1 MTQHPHPEDEG
12 RLRRYLLG
20 TLPEEESAEVERR
33 YFADGSFFE
42 ELLAEENEVL
52 DAYASG
58 DLSGEERRRFES
70 LLQSS
75 SRLRK
80 RAAFAETLLRLERR
94 PGRRGLVAALL
105 LAATVVLAL
114 GSMWVVRESRRR
126 PVAGEVA
133 VNRPA
138 QALVAPVSTAPPAA
152 ATPSPAAN
160 GRTPGAGRPDP
171 RIVVFVLAAGL
182 TRNASDL
189 TPVSIPGSA
198 EGVELD
204 LPLEADE
211 HPAYSVSLQTATGAD
226 VLTRYGLRAR
236 GKNGGRLVAFE
247 VPAGRLS
254 SGDYLVTLSGERTA
268 GPSEALVEYAFR
280 VIKN

>member
-12 RLRRYLLG
+12 RLRRYILG
-20 TLPEEESAEVERR
+20 TLPEEESAEIERR
-33 YFADGSFFE
+33 YFSDGSFFE
-42 ELLAEENEVL
+42 ELLAEENEIL

-70 LLQSS
+70 LMKSS

-114 GSMWVVRESRRR
+114 GSMWIVRESRRR

-133 VNRPA
+133 VNRPEP
-138 QALVAPVSTAPPAA
+138 ALVAPVSTAPPAA
-152 ATPSPAAN
+152 ATPSRAAAS
-160 GRTPGAGRPDP
+160 RTPGAGRPDP
-171 RIVVFVLAAGL
+171 RLAVFVLAAGL

-198 EGVELD
+198 ERVELD

-211 HPAYSVSLQTATGAD
+211 HPAYSVNLQSAAGAD
-226 VLTRYGLRAR
+226 VLTRHGLHAR

-247 VPAGRLS
+247 VPAGRLP
-254 SGDYLVTLSGERTA
+254 SGDYLVTLSGERPP
-268 GPSEALVEYAFR
+268 GPAEALGEYAFR
-280 VIKN
+280 VK